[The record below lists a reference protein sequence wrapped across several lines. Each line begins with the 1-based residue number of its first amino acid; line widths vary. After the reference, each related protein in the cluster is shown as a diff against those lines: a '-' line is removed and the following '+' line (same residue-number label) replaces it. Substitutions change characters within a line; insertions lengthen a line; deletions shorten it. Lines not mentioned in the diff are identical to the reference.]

1 MKFQLNRKKEWGF
14 FINPNNFQIG
24 ELKGEIPNGYFIILR
39 RREFEDSIGK
49 SVIRNLYGLISKDN
63 VNYLSKKEMAL
74 RLSER
79 CAQFILKNNKLPP
92 KVSIEKKP
100 KEKKPIELAFGFSK
114 YDVFHLKIA
123 EEMLNGKNPK
133 TVLEKIIESTSK
145 NLYEMEMEKIWKIE
159 YAPNG
164 RSLCKKCKRQIKEKE
179 IRLGEP
185 YYSDENLI
193 FQWNHLNCIN
203 LSKLNRNM
211 VTGLDDIDET
221 DKRRIEKK
229 LK

>member
-1 MKFQLNRKKEWGF
+1 MKFQLNPKKEWGF

-39 RREFEDSIGK
+39 IRSFEDSIGK
-49 SVIRNLYGLISKDN
+49 TVIRNHYGLVSKDQM
-63 VNYLSKKEMAL
+63 NYLSKKQL
-74 RLSER
+74 SSRLSES
-79 CAQFILKNNKLPP
+79 CAKFILKNNKLPP

-100 KEKKPIELAFGFSK
+100 KEKKSIELAFSFSQ
-114 YDVFHLKIA
+114 YDIFHLKIT

-133 TVLEKIIESTSK
+133 NTLEHIIESSSR
-145 NLYEMEMEKIWKIE
+145 NLYEIEKEKIWKIE

-164 RSLCKKCKRQIKEKE
+164 RSLCKKCKRQIKERE

-185 YYSDENLI
+185 IYSDEHLS

-203 LSKLNRNM
+203 LSKLKRSM
-211 VTGLDDIDET
+211 VTGLDNLEEA
-221 DKRRIEKK
+221 DKKRIEKK